1 MCSKDA
7 GGDFCL
13 RFISILFVL
22 STLLKPGS
30 ETQKA
35 LALMEEMQ
43 EAARD
48 LSESSVAELLLG
60 MYILTSAPAFSGKLR
75 PRH

>member
-1 MCSKDA
+1 MRSKDA
-7 GGDFCL
+7 RGDFCL

-48 LSESSVAELLLG
+48 LSESSVAELLLAC
-60 MYILTSAPAFSGKLR
+60 TF
-75 PRH
+75 

>member
-1 MCSKDA
+1 MRSKDA

-60 MYILTSAPAFSGKLR
+60 MYILTAPAFSGKLR

>member
-1 MCSKDA
+1 MCSRDA
-7 GGDFCL
+7 GGDLCL
-13 RFISILFVL
+13 SFISISSVH
-22 STLLKPGS
+22 SNLLKPGS

-48 LSESSVAELLLG
+48 LSGSSVAELLLCV
-60 MYILTSAPAFSGKLR
+60 YILISAPAFSGKLR